1 MGHILYG
8 KVESTVNRSDDDWYG
23 VAAQV
28 GKFTNKRAHRT
39 DITAVVSSTA
49 GMGAPACFIP
59 SLAEMHINTEAAP
72 MGPPDKVNLEDRL
85 WMLTYAPSVG
95 ACTHEAAHARHTHWD
110 PRDLMENYEATRKMV
125 DVITTLEEPRI
136 EAQALRF
143 HPDSR
148 PFLRGCAMEIVGR
161 DFHIPDSPY
170 GAAAAAGL
178 LLARVDAKVLTR
190 REAATFRRDIAA
202 VLGETLDVL
211 EPLWQRFLM
220 LHDHDYAGMVEIA
233 AAWLD
238 ALGEDPE
245 DSEGMVG
252 ESMMGEPL
260 PGDPGEGDGSGEG
273 KGEGEG
279 EGEDG
284 EGDGSGEG
292 KGEGEGEGEDGEG
305 EASGFGDKIM
315 GKVHIA
321 ESKMDKEVTEA
332 RGEERA
338 ERARAERRTD
348 AERRKAAEGPHA
360 EAFAHTGL
368 HGYTPD
374 GFAHYLGSRPP
385 SADERRAAK
394 MLARSL
400 EKIDYR
406 DRAVTKVRS
415 VVPPGRLVGRA
426 AVQADA
432 MTEQGRDA
440 SGVEVWSGKR
450 RKRVES
456 TPLTIGF
463 LGDISG
469 SMNAAMEPLA
479 SSQWVLST
487 AGAHV
492 DAKVASVHFGDHV
505 HGITPAGVRERDVR
519 LFAPYDGSEA
529 FKDAALA
536 IDKELTLLDG
546 RGARILFIA
555 SDGQYVN
562 GTDMAYAAKWIPLA
576 RRKGVAVIYLNF
588 LGSMNPT
595 GVAGSKVIDCYRK
608 SPAEVAAL
616 CGKIAIAEVRKIDQ
630 RV

>member
-8 KVESTVNRSDDDWYG
+8 KVESTVNKSDDDWYG

-28 GKFTNKRAHRT
+28 GKFTNKRARRT

-72 MGPPDKVNLEDRL
+72 MGPPDKVNLSDRM
-85 WMLTYAPSVG
+85 WRLTYAPSVG
-95 ACTHEAAHARHTHWD
+95 ACTHEAAHAAHTHWD
-110 PRDLMENYEATRKMV
+110 PRELMETYGATRKMV

-136 EAQALRF
+136 EAKALRF
-143 HPDSR
+143 HPRSR
-148 PFLRGCAMEIVGR
+148 PYLRGCAMEIVGR
-161 DFHIPDSPY
+161 DFKISDTRY

-190 REAATFRRDIAA
+190 AEARTFRTDIAK
-202 VLGETLDVL
+202 VLGDTLDEL
-211 EPLWQRFLM
+211 EPLWQRFLR

-238 ALGEDPE
+238 VLGEDPE
-245 DSEGMVG
+245 DASDMAG

-260 PGDPGEGDGSGEG
+260 PGDPGEGDGEGES
-273 KGEGEG
+273 KGEGG
-279 EGEDG
+279 EGE
-284 EGDGSGEG
+284 S
-292 KGEGEGEGEDGEG
+292 EGESKAE
-305 EASGFGDKIM
+305 GFGGKIM
-315 GKVHIA
+315 GKVHIT
-321 ESKMDKEVTEA
+321 ESKMDKEITEA
-332 RGEERA
+332 RGEERD

-348 AERRKAAEGPHA
+348 AERRKASEGPHA
-360 EAFAHTGL
+360 EAFASTGA

-374 GFAHYLGSRPP
+374 GFSHYLGSRPP
-385 SADERRAAK
+385 TADERRAAK
-394 MLARSL
+394 TLARSL

-432 MTEQGRDA
+432 MAEAGRDS

-450 RKRVES
+450 RRKVES

-479 SSQWVLST
+479 SSQWVVST
-487 AGAHV
+487 AGTHV
-492 DAKVASVHFGDHV
+492 DAKVASVHFGDRV

-546 RGARILFIA
+546 RGARLLFIA

-562 GTDMAYAAKWIPLA
+562 GTDMNYAATWIPLA
-576 RRKGVAVIYLNF
+576 KRKGVAVIYLNF

-595 GVAGSKVIDCYRK
+595 GVAGAKVVNCFGK

-616 CGKIAIAEVRKIDQ
+616 VGKIAIAEVRKIDQ

>member
-1 MGHILYG
+1 
-8 KVESTVNRSDDDWYG
+8 
-23 VAAQV
+23 
-28 GKFTNKRAHRT
+28 
-39 DITAVVSSTA
+39 
-49 GMGAPACFIP
+49 MGAPACFIP

-72 MGPPDKVNLEDRL
+72 MGPPDKVNLSDRM
-85 WMLTYAPSVG
+85 WRLTYAPSVG

-110 PRDLMENYEATRKMV
+110 PRELMETYGATRKMV

-143 HPDSR
+143 HPRSR
-148 PFLRGCAMEIVGR
+148 PYLRGCAMEIVGR
-161 DFHIPDSPY
+161 DFKISDTRY

-190 REAATFRRDIAA
+190 AEAATFRRDIAA
-202 VLGETLDVL
+202 VLGDTLDEL
-211 EPLWQRFLM
+211 EPLWQRFLR

-238 ALGEDPE
+238 VLGEDPE
-245 DSEGMVG
+245 DSSDMAG
-252 ESMMGEPL
+252 ESMMGESL
-260 PGDPGEGDGSGEG
+260 PGDPGEGDGSG
-273 KGEGEG
+273 KGES
-279 EGEDG
+279 G
-284 EGDGSGEG
+284 EGDES
-292 KGEGEGEGEDGEG
+292 EG
-305 EASGFGDKIM
+305 EASGFGEKIK
-315 GKVHIA
+315 GKVHIT
-321 ESKMDKEVTEA
+321 ESKMDKEITEA
-332 RGEERA
+332 RGEERD
-338 ERARAERRTD
+338 ERARTERRTD
-348 AERRKAAEGPHA
+348 AERRKASEKPHA
-360 EAFAHTGL
+360 EAFAHSGL
-368 HGYTPD
+368 HGYSPD
-374 GFAHYLGSRPP
+374 GFAHYAGSRPP
-385 SADERRAAK
+385 TADERRAAK
-394 MLARSL
+394 SLARSL

-432 MTEQGRDA
+432 LAEQGRDA
-440 SGVEVWSGKR
+440 SDVAIWSGKR
-450 RKRVES
+450 RRKVES

-469 SMNAAMEPLA
+469 SMSAAMEPLA
-479 SSQWVLST
+479 SSQWVVST

-492 DAKVASVHFGDHV
+492 DAKVASVHFGDRV

-519 LFAPYDGSEA
+519 LFVPADGSEA

-546 RGARILFIA
+546 RGARLLFVA

-562 GTDMAYAAKWIPLA
+562 GTDMAYASTWIPLA
-576 RRKGVAVIYLNF
+576 KRKGVAVIYLNF

-595 GVAGSKVIDCYRK
+595 GVAGSKVIDCTRK
-608 SPAEVAAL
+608 SPAQVAAMV
-616 CGKIAIAEVRKIDQ
+616 GKIAIAEVRKIDQ

>member
-8 KVESTVNRSDDDWYG
+8 KVDKQINKTDDDWYD

-39 DITAVVSSTA
+39 DIVSVVSSTA

-72 MGPPDKVNLEDRL
+72 MGPPDKVNMDDKL
-85 WMLTYAPSVG
+85 WRLTYAPSVG

-110 PRDLMENYEATRKMV
+110 PRDLMENYGATRKMI

-143 HPDSR
+143 HPASL

-161 DFHIPDSPY
+161 DFKISDTRY
-170 GAAAAAGL
+170 GAATAAGL

-190 REAATFRRDIAA
+190 GEARTFRTDIRK
-202 VLGETLDVL
+202 VLGDTLDEL
-211 EPLWQRFLM
+211 EPLWQRFLR

-233 AAWLD
+233 ATWLEV
-238 ALGEDPE
+238 LGEDPE
-245 DSEGMVG
+245 NTDDMAG
-252 ESMMGEPL
+252 ESMMGESL
-260 PGDPGEGDGSGEG
+260 PGDPGEGEG
-273 KGEGEG
+273 GEGEG
-279 EGEDG
+279 D
-284 EGDGSGEG
+284 EGDGTP
-292 KGEGEGEGEDGEG
+292 
-305 EASGFGDKIM
+305 AGFGDKIM
-315 GKVHIA
+315 GKVHIT
-321 ESKMDKEVTEA
+321 ESKMDREVTEA
-332 RGEERA
+332 RGEERS
-338 ERARAERRTD
+338 ERKRAESKAD
-348 AERRKAAEGPHA
+348 AERRKSAEGPHA
-360 EAFAHTGL
+360 EAFTSTGA
-368 HGYTPD
+368 HGYSPD
-374 GFAHYLGSRPP
+374 GFAHYAGSRPP
-385 SADERRAAK
+385 TADERRAAK
-394 MLARSL
+394 TLAREL

-406 DRAVTKVRS
+406 DRAVSKVRS

-432 MTEQGRDA
+432 MIEQGRDA
-440 SGVEVWSGKR
+440 SDVEVWSGKR
-450 RKRVES
+450 RRKVES

-479 SSQWVLST
+479 SSQWVVST
-487 AGAHV
+487 AGAHI
-492 DAKVASVHFGDHV
+492 DAKVASVHFGDRV

-529 FKDAALA
+529 FRDAALA
-536 IDKELTLLDG
+536 IDKELNLLDG

-555 SDGQYVN
+555 SDGHYVN
-562 GTDMAYAAKWIPLA
+562 GRDMSYAQTWMPLA
-576 RRKGVAVIYLNF
+576 KRKGVAVIYLNF
-588 LGSMNPT
+588 LGDMNRS
-595 GVAGSKVIDCYRK
+595 GVAGAKVIDCVHK
-608 SPAEVAAL
+608 TPVEVAAL
-616 CGKIAIAEVRKIDQ
+616 CAKAAIKEIRRIDQ

>member
-8 KVESTVNRSDDDWYG
+8 KVESTVNKSDDDWYG

-72 MGPPDKVNLEDRL
+72 MGPPDKVNLDDRM

-161 DFHIPDSPY
+161 DFVIPDSRY

-190 REAATFRRDIAA
+190 REASTFRRDIAA

-245 DSEGMVG
+245 DASEMVG

-260 PGDPGEGDGSGEG
+260 PGDPGEDDGSG
-273 KGEGEG
+273 KGEG
-279 EGEDG
+279 
-284 EGDGSGEG
+284 
-292 KGEGEGEGEDGEG
+292 GEGEGDESKG

-315 GKVHIA
+315 GKVHIT

-374 GFAHYLGSRPP
+374 GFAHYAGSRPP

-394 MLARSL
+394 SLARSL

-479 SSQWVLST
+479 SSQWVVST

-492 DAKVASVHFGDHV
+492 DAKVASVHFGDQV
-505 HGITPAGVRERDVR
+505 HGITPAGVREKDVR

-536 IDKELTLLDG
+536 IDKELNLLDG

-576 RRKGVAVIYLNF
+576 KRKGVAVIYLNF

-595 GVAGSKVIDCYRK
+595 GVAGSKVIDCVRK